1 MTSATRQLSWTDF
14 FTVAVRPRTYGN
26 LLYLWL
32 GFPLGLAYFVGLTV
46 GISTGVPLSHPLDR
60 PGDPA
65 RHLSAPPGAP
75 PGSSGSWRSI
85 CSAPTCR
92 SG

>member
-14 FTVAVRPRTYGN
+14 FAVAVRPRTYGN

-46 GISTGVPLSHPLDR
+46 GISAGVPLT
-60 PGDPA
+60 
-65 RHLSAPPGAP
+65 
-75 PGSSGSWRSI
+75 I
-85 CSAPTCR
+85 V
-92 SG
+92 